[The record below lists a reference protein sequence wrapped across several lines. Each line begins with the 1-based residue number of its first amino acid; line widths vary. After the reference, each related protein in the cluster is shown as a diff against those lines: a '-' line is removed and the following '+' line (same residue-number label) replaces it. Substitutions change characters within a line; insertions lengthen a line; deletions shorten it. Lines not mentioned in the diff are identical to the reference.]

1 MDTKPISDTVPKR
14 ILNNLLS
21 SLEAGASAVLKLLSL
36 WVSAVSSTVNSV
48 SAVPDFE
55 TMEIVCFPLVSV
67 LKKSA
72 LKVITVLPLS
82 AV

>member
-1 MDTKPISDTVPKR
+1 M
-14 ILNNLLS
+14 
-21 SLEAGASAVLKLLSL
+21 LKLLSL

-55 TMEIVCFPLVSV
+55 TMEIVCLPLVSV